1 MDRLNK
7 IIDTIRLD
15 LNISDSDACNI
26 LEYLIRD
33 RFILDTRLAHI
44 LIQSSGCTDL
54 DTACEWLASRII
66 NFS

>member
-15 LNISDSDACNI
+15 LNISDSDACSI

-33 RFILDTRLAHI
+33 RFILDTRLSQH
-44 LIQSSGCTDL
+44 LVHHSGQPDL
-54 DTACEWLASRII
+54 DTACEWLANRII